1 MHLILIQLNRL
12 YARQEDTKNWNT
24 EATDPSRRDTGERQL
39 PEMLH
44 LTARGQLSFC
54 R

>member
-12 YARQEDTKNWNT
+12 YVSQEDTKNWKT
-24 EATDPSRRDTGERQL
+24 EATDPSCREWQL

-44 LTARGQLSFC
+44 LTAREQLRFC
-54 R
+54 M